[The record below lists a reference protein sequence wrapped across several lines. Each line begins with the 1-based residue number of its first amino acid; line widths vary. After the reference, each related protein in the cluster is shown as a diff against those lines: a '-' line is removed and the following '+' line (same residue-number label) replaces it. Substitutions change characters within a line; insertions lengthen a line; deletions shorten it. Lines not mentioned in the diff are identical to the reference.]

1 MREIVAGLM
10 VSLDGVVESPDQWTG
25 EYFSDDVGATIGS
38 LMAAG
43 DTMLLGRVTY
53 EGFAEAFGSQSGGM
67 ADQMNNMPKVVVSN
81 TLTSADWA
89 HSTLINDNV
98 ADEIKNLK
106 DQPGKAI
113 NISGS
118 ATLARW
124 LLTQGLL
131 DRFELLVFPVV
142 VGRGKRLFEAGVD
155 QVALTLNGCKA
166 LESGVLHLTYRP
178 A

>member
-25 EYFSDDVGATIGS
+25 PYFTDDVGATIGT

-53 EGFAEAFGSQSGGM
+53 EGFADAFGSQSGGM
-67 ADQMNNMPKVVVSN
+67 ADQMNDTPKVVVSS
-81 TLTSADWA
+81 TLTSADWKN
-89 HSTLINDNV
+89 SSLINDNV
-98 ADEIKNLK
+98 ADEIKQLK
-106 DQPGKAI
+106 DRPGKAI

-118 ATLARW
+118 ATLIRW
-124 LLTQGLL
+124 LLSQGLL

-142 VGRGKRLFEAGVD
+142 VGRGNRLFEAGVD
-155 QVALTLNGCKA
+155 QVALRLEGSKA

>member
-1 MREIVAGLM
+1 MREIVVGLM
-10 VSLDGVVESPDQWTG
+10 VSLDGVVEAPDQWTG
-25 EYFSDDVGATIGS
+25 PYFSDDVGATIGS

-43 DTMLLGRVTY
+43 DTMLLGRETY
-53 EGFAEAFGSQSGGM
+53 EGFADAFGNQSGGM
-67 ADQMNNMPKVVVSN
+67 ADQMNNTPKVVVST

-89 HSTLINDNV
+89 NSTLINDNV
-98 ADEIKNLK
+98 ADEIKKLK
-106 DQPGKAI
+106 EQPGKAI
-113 NISGS
+113 NMSGS

-124 LLTQGLL
+124 LLSHGLL

-142 VGRGKRLFEAGVD
+142 VGHGKRLFEDGGD
-155 QVALTLNGCKA
+155 GTALTLEGCRA